1 MVTKNELVHY
11 IDEYL
16 QYIKYERRLSSNTY
30 SSYKLDLDKYC
41 LHLSDIGITKIDRI
55 TKEAIKKYLILLK
68 VYLVM

>member
-55 TKEAIKKYLILLK
+55 TKL
-68 VYLVM
+68 